1 MVPVESKV
9 VRIFYWRKRAGKLGE
24 DGKMFE
30 TELAEG
36 QTIINDIIQGLTL
49 EEDGWGK
56 VENVTIGREDLR
68 EFKDH
73 LYWYWKHQELSYFNF
88 VATLCPSF

>member
-30 TELAEG
+30 TELTEG
-36 QTIINDIIQGLTL
+36 QTIINDIIQSLTL
-49 EEDGWGK
+49 EETG
-56 VENVTIGREDLR
+56 
-68 EFKDH
+68 
-73 LYWYWKHQELSYFNF
+73 
-88 VATLCPSF
+88 